1 MSMKISKAEI
11 EYNRRISE
19 EDRLREIQRQRAHT
33 QAKATAHLLRKL
45 PVEKGFH
52 YLNSNGDHVSPD
64 HLSIS
69 LC

>member
-33 QAKATAHLLRKL
+33 QVRANAHLLRRL

-64 HLSIS
+64 SLSIS